1 MTHVS
6 PSCVKNGVLGVSII
20 QLRRGSD
27 KKNLTEISTL
37 TSEVVS
43 SDKPYFFNRSLVH
56 SSARDQLRNYDQF
69 GLISRKTLLWVQ
81 NCLTSIKI
89 CWVFR
94 KFLDSVYSIGACFWN
109 IWYSFWGLIS
119 RRNTTRGSL
128 HRRGSLHGIVR
139 STSTG
144 VQRVPSSSSGAGSC
158 AASALAGGSMSG
170 ACFLSLRSVL
180 CALPYAPD
188 QLAHFRTW

>member
-1 MTHVS
+1 MPKIHNIRKQENQYEVTHVS

-69 GLISRKTLLWVQ
+69 GLISRNTLLWVQ
-81 NCLTSIKI
+81 N
-89 CWVFR
+89 
-94 KFLDSVYSIGACFWN
+94 
-109 IWYSFWGLIS
+109 
-119 RRNTTRGSL
+119 
-128 HRRGSLHGIVR
+128 
-139 STSTG
+139 
-144 VQRVPSSSSGAGSC
+144 
-158 AASALAGGSMSG
+158 
-170 ACFLSLRSVL
+170 
-180 CALPYAPD
+180 LPYFYQNLLGFPEI
-188 QLAHFRTW
+188 F